1 MKALLDYIRNANLV
15 LPMPLVW
22 AALAG
27 HYGVHCLIVIVYIT
41 DWIIS
46 GGQRSE
52 LLELL
57 RVLN

>member
-1 MKALLDYIRNANLV
+1 MKYIVDYLRTANIA

-27 HYGVHCLIVIVYIT
+27 HYGVHFIIVVVYII
-41 DWIIS
+41 DWLIN

-57 RVLN
+57 RAI